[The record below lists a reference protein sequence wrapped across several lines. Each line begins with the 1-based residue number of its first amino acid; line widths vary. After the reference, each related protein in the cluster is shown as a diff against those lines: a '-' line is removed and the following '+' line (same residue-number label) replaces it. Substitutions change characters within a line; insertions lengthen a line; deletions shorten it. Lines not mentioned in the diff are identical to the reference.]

1 MFAVCG
7 VSDDKFRGVCLV
19 VDKLDKVINRSR
31 CFVNKVLIYV
41 IKESYYEICLLNYWL
56 LN

>member
-41 IKESYYEICLLNYWL
+41 IKESNYEICLLNYWL

>member
-1 MFAVCG
+1 MFVVCG

>member
-41 IKESYYEICLLNYWL
+41 IKESYYEIYLLNYWL